1 MTITNRTET
10 LRLLFIEPEAMDFW
24 MRPEETFQVS
34 AETDSHDSN
43 FELWDTAEGVI
54 VFPGAGMGCI
64 SVFSG
69 AVELECSHQRPP
81 SWH

>member
-1 MTITNRTET
+1 MTITNRTQT

-34 AETDSHDSN
+34 ADVDSHDAN
-43 FELWDTAEGVI
+43 FELWDTPEGI
-54 VFPGAGMGCI
+54 TVFPGSGMDSI
-64 SVFSG
+64 SVFCG
-69 AVELECSHQRPP
+69 TVELECSHQRPS